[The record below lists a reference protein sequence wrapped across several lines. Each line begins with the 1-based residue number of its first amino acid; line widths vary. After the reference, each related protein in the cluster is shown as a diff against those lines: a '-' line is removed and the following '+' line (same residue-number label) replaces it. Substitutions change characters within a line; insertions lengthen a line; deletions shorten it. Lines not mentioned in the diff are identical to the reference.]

1 MTNSNQT
8 ITFSIDRLGAGTTLP
23 GPIYEDSEGTIL
35 LLQAGVCVTDEQI
48 EQLKNRGISQI
59 RIEKRFAESLFS
71 APRRLN
77 SRAAAAARQRNTTT
91 AAQKAEKTV
100 PPIRRAEPKA
110 TLSPQISQS
119 VEKLRGAQSEKLSN
133 VYSLL
138 ENQGGGAGIDAD
150 VLDEIG
156 QQSIDQ
162 LSIDMD
168 LFIKSS
174 IEPQLSQVAAEHCV
188 RVAQLAVGVGA
199 MAGHTREE
207 LRWLAMGCL
216 VSRCRA
222 TEAARELCEEPR
234 RLTQVELA
242 EIKRTPSRVFDMLS
256 TMDFP
261 LLARTVAYQIN
272 ERWNGSGYPRRKAG
286 NQIHPLARIAG
297 VCDAYVSLTS
307 PRPHRPAFSLY
318 AAVVQIL
325 ADARAGLF
333 DPQTIRH
340 FLRTV
345 SLYPIGAYV
354 RLSTGE
360 IGRVVRTSTEAYD
373 RPSVEIVGADP
384 PQLVALAEAPDIQVV
399 EVIDPEQ
406 AAEEIF
412 APQEGQL
419 SSDQVNYLLGVKN
432 S

>member
-1 MTNSNQT
+1 MNADSQT
-8 ITFSIDRLGAGTTLP
+8 ITFSIDRLHPGTTLP
-23 GPIYEDSEGTIL
+23 GPIYEDSDGSVL
-35 LLQAGVCVTDEQI
+35 LLQAGVCVTQEQI
-48 EQLKNRGISQI
+48 DQLRNRGIKQI
-59 RIEKRFAESLFS
+59 RIEKRFADSLLS
-71 APRRLN
+71 QRRPGGRAIRPRAT
-77 SRAAAAARQRNTTT
+77 STVQAA
-91 AAQKAEKTV
+91 KAEKMV
-100 PPIRRAEPKA
+100 PPIGRPAA
-110 TLSPQISQS
+110 NASWSSQLSQS

-138 ENQGGGAGIDAD
+138 DTQGGFDAN

-156 QQSIDQ
+156 QESIDQ
-162 LSIDMD
+162 LSVDMD
-168 LFIKSS
+168 LFIKGS
-174 IEPQLSQVAAEHCV
+174 IEPQLSEAASEHCV
-188 RVAQLAVGVGA
+188 RVSQLAVAVGA

-222 TEAARELCEEPR
+222 TDAARELSEEPR
-234 RLTQVELA
+234 RLTAVEFA
-242 EIKRTPSRVFDMLS
+242 EIKRTPGRVFDMLS
-256 TMDFP
+256 TIDFP
-261 LLARTVAYQIN
+261 LVARTVAYQIH
-272 ERWNGSGYPRRKAG
+272 ERWNGTGYPRKKAG
-286 NQIHPLARIAG
+286 VQIHPLARIAG
-297 VCDAYVSLTS
+297 VCDAYVSLSS

-333 DPQTIRH
+333 DPHSIRC

-354 RLSTGE
+354 RLNTGQL
-360 IGRVVRTSTEAYD
+360 GRVVRTSPDAYD
-373 RPSVEIVGADP
+373 RPTVEVVGETP
-384 PQLVALAEAPDIQVV
+384 PRVIALVETPDIQVV

-412 APQEGQL
+412 VPQSGQL
-419 SSDQVNYLLGVKN
+419 DSNDVNFLLGLK

>member
-1 MTNSNQT
+1 MSTDSQT
-8 ITFSIDRLGAGTTLP
+8 ITFSIDRLHPGTTLP
-23 GPIYEDSEGTIL
+23 GPIYEDSDGSVL
-35 LLQAGVCVTDEQI
+35 LLSAGVCVTQEQI
-48 EQLKNRGISQI
+48 DQLRNRGIQQI
-59 RIEKRFAESLFS
+59 RIEKRFADSLLS
-71 APRRLN
+71 QRRP
-77 SRAAAAARQRNTTT
+77 SGRAIRARKSTTTQAAR
-91 AAQKAEKTV
+91 AEKLV
-100 PPIRRAEPKA
+100 PTIGRPAA
-110 TLSPQISQS
+110 NTNWSAQLSQS
-119 VEKLRGAQSEKLSN
+119 VEKLRGAQSEKLAN

-138 ENQGGGAGIDAD
+138 ETQGGFDAD

-156 QQSIDQ
+156 QESIEQ
-162 LSIDMD
+162 LSVDMD

-174 IEPQLSQVAAEHCV
+174 IAPQLSEAAAEHCV
-188 RVAQLAVGVGA
+188 RVSQLAVAVGA

-222 TEAARELCEEPR
+222 TDAARELSEEPR
-234 RLTQVELA
+234 RLTAVEFA
-242 EIKRTPSRVFDMLS
+242 EIKRTPGRVFDMLS
-256 TMDFP
+256 TIDFP
-261 LLARTVAYQIN
+261 LVARTVAYQIH
-272 ERWNGSGYPRRKAG
+272 ERWNGTGYPRRKAG
-286 NQIHPLARIAG
+286 VQIHPLARIAG
-297 VCDAYVSLTS
+297 VCDAYVSLSS

-333 DPQTIRH
+333 DPHSIRC

-354 RLSTGE
+354 RLNTTQ
-360 IGRVVRTSTEAYD
+360 IGRVVRTSPDAYD
-373 RPSVEIVGADP
+373 RPTVELVGETP
-384 PQLVALAEAPDIQVV
+384 PRLITLTETPDIQVV

-412 APQEGQL
+412 APRDGQL
-419 SSDQVNYLLGVKN
+419 NSDDINFLLGVKG